1 MRALVKNEKGCNTV
15 VELIEIEFNQTIK
28 FKNSKVSGLYL
39 LTGNKDLMFIPNVEQ
54 SKVDF
59 LLKGLLTNGY
69 IDLVHL
75 GTCYYS

>member
-39 LTGNKDLMFIPNVEQ
+39 LTDNKDLMFIPNVEQ

-59 LLKGLLTNGY
+59 LLKELLTNGY